1 MIYIKITIVYFKE
14 RQNYKY
20 DMYTEFTLYISLDN
34 EDFQFFFFIN
44 NYNSFRIS
52 IEFNVLV

>member
-20 DMYTEFTLYISLDN
+20 DMYTEFTT
-34 EDFQFFFFIN
+34 EDLWIT
-44 NYNSFRIS
+44 I
-52 IEFNVLV
+52 